1 MSLEKAQMTRIPI
14 WAQFYNASL
23 EYWTAIG
30 LSYIASSIGK
40 PLYAH
45 LFTESC
51 KKISYAR
58 V

>member
-14 WAQFYNASL
+14 WAQFYNAPL

-30 LSYIASSIGK
+30 ISYIASSIGK

-45 LFTESC
+45 TFTKSC
-51 KKISYAR
+51 KK
-58 V
+58 